1 MNAFDLPIFRL
12 YGLTLRTDST
22 RGITPMRTFTR
33 ATAKKFA
40 LAGAVTATGL
50 LLAAC
55 GTEDGGMSGMD
66 HGGKSTTAS
75 ATATASASAS
85 ADASA
90 EAAAPG
96 AFNDAD
102 VMFAQMMIPHHE
114 QALEMAKLADGRAQ
128 DPEVRKLVAAIEQA
142 QDPEIRKMKAW
153 LKGWGKPASAGAG
166 HGMAGMMSAQDM
178 KDLAAVKGEAFD
190 RKFAELMIAHHD
202 GAVAMAKDEQK
213 NGRNASAKKLADD
226 VVRTQSTEIAE
237 LRKILD
243 RL

>member
-1 MNAFDLPIFRL
+1 
-12 YGLTLRTDST
+12 
-22 RGITPMRTFTR
+22 MRTFTR

-40 LAGAVTATGL
+40 LAGAVTATAL

-66 HGGKSTTAS
+66 HGGKPTTAS
-75 ATATASASAS
+75 ATPPATASAA
-85 ADASA
+85 ASA

-128 DPEVRKLVAAIEQA
+128 DAQIKKLVAAIEQA
-142 QDPEIRKMKAW
+142 QDPEIQKMKAW
-153 LKGWGKPASAGAG
+153 LKGWGKPESAAAGHGSGSG
-166 HGMAGMMSAQDM
+166 HGMAGMMSEQDM

-202 GAVAMAKDEQK
+202 GAVEMAEDEQK

>member
-1 MNAFDLPIFRL
+1 
-12 YGLTLRTDST
+12 
-22 RGITPMRTFTR
+22 MRTFTR

>member
-1 MNAFDLPIFRL
+1 
-12 YGLTLRTDST
+12 
-22 RGITPMRTFTR
+22 MRTFTR
-33 ATAKKFA
+33 RTAEKFA
-40 LAGAVTATGL
+40 LAGAVTAAGL

-55 GTEDGGMSGMD
+55 GTDDGMSGMG
-66 HGGKSTTAS
+66 HGGTSPSAAAS
-75 ATATASASAS
+75 APASASAS
-85 ADASA
+85 ASAPASASA

-114 QALEMAKLADGRAQ
+114 QALEMAKLADGRAE
-128 DPEVRKLVAAIEQA
+128 DPEVKKLVAAIEQA
-142 QDPEIRKMKAW
+142 QDPEIQKMKAW
-153 LKGWGKPASAGAG
+153 LKGWGKPESAGAAHGSGGG
-166 HGMAGMMSAQDM
+166 HGMAGMMSEQDM
-178 KDLAAVKGEAFD
+178 KDLSAVKGEAFD

-213 NGRNASAKKLADD
+213 DGRNASAKKLADD

>member
-1 MNAFDLPIFRL
+1 
-12 YGLTLRTDST
+12 
-22 RGITPMRTFTR
+22 MRTFTR
-33 ATAKKFA
+33 TTAKKFA

-75 ATATASASAS
+75 ATASAS

-96 AFNDAD
+96 AFDDAD

-114 QALEMAKLADGRAQ
+114 QALEMAKLADGRAE
-128 DPEVRKLVAAIEQA
+128 DPEVRKLVAAIERA

-213 NGRNASAKKLADD
+213 DGRNASAKKLADD

>member
-1 MNAFDLPIFRL
+1 
-12 YGLTLRTDST
+12 
-22 RGITPMRTFTR
+22 MRTFTR
-33 ATAKKFA
+33 RTAKKFA
-40 LAGAVTATGL
+40 LAGAVTAAGL

-55 GTEDGGMSGMD
+55 GTDDSMSGMG
-66 HGGKSTTAS
+66 HEGTSAAS
-75 ATATASASAS
+75 SASAPAS
-85 ADASA
+85 PSASA
-90 EAAAPG
+90 EASAPG

-114 QALEMAKLADGRAQ
+114 QALEMAELADGRAE
-128 DPEVRKLVAAIEQA
+128 DPEVKKLVAAIEGA
-142 QDPEIRKMKAW
+142 QDPEIRKMQAW
-153 LKGWGKPASAGAG
+153 LKGWGKPESAGAGHGSGGGSG
-166 HGMAGMMSAQDM
+166 HGMAGMMSEKDM
-178 KDLAAVKGEAFD
+178 KDLAAVKGSAFD
-190 RKFAELMIAHHD
+190 RKFAQLMIAHHD